1 MIQFINNFSTT
12 LAADITDTA
21 TTMTIGRALPA
32 LSSGDIFLLTL
43 FNKVG
48 ATESDWEIVKVTST
62 GGVGGAI
69 LTIERAQDGTTAQF
83 WAGGTKVELRLTAAP
98 LTEITTQLIGVE
110 QALITINGV

>member
-1 MIQFINNFSTT
+1 MIHFINNFSTT

-32 LSSGDIFLLTL
+32 LSSGDSFLLTL

-48 ATESDWEIVKVTST
+48 ATEYDWEIVKVTST

-69 LTIERAQDGTTAQF
+69 LTVERAQEGTTARA
-83 WAGGTKVELRLTAAP
+83 WTAGTKVEMRLTAGG
-98 LTEITTQLIGVE
+98 LSSELERLESLIYAG
-110 QALITINGV
+110 L